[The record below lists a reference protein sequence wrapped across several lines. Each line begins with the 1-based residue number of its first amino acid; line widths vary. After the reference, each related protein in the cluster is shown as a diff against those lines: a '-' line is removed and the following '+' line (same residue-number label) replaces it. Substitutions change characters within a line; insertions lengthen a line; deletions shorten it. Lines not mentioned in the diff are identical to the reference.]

1 MAHSRR
7 AAMSVVRAR
16 LGVKRTWRGHRQNDA
31 NDSKRS
37 SPRCGIGDSRFSA
50 RAQAWRALLIDRP
63 ASPFRS
69 NIGCSAFNNRRPFFV
84 DMRTCRTHKA
94 PRTSF
99 HSHPPKIPG
108 SSRYCISTPPPLVFG
123 RSKEILT
130 ALFVETRMFHPH
142 KAADTYSGIRPLIV
156 AGRSQNAPQMKK
168 RSRR

>member
-1 MAHSRR
+1 MITLGIGTSQLTLGYMLPLFLRR
-7 AAMSVVRAR
+7 GCYIAPLRR
-16 LGVKRTWRGHRQNDA
+16 LG
-31 NDSKRS
+31 
-37 SPRCGIGDSRFSA
+37 FSA
-50 RAQAWRALLIDRP
+50 RAHAWCALLIGRP

-69 NIGCSAFNNRRPFFV
+69 SIGCSAFNNRRPFFV
-84 DMRTCRTHKA
+84 DMRTCRTYKA

-142 KAADTYSGIRPLIV
+142 KAAASEPEALLSWRWH
-156 AGRSQNAPQMKK
+156 AGWP
-168 RSRR
+168 